1 MLFLQKSENN
11 NYQEYLYKLFKDQ
24 LIVKLILIY
33 LNLKYQIYKTTK
45 FNTIKGEGVSLL
57 IK

>member
-24 LIVKLILIY
+24 LIVKFILFY
-33 LNLKYQIYKTTK
+33 LNLKY
-45 FNTIKGEGVSLL
+45 
-57 IK
+57 